1 MDESEDRMLVDH
13 AGACKPH
20 NALDLVPHFRSVAM
34 NPAIGTGRLFLP
46 EWTSIEALV
55 SIYFKSFTLGA

>member
-1 MDESEDRMLVDH
+1 MEEGEDRMLVDH

-20 NALDLVPHFRSVAM
+20 NILDPVPHVGAVTM
-34 NPAIGTGRLFLP
+34 NPAVGTGRLLLP

-55 SIYFKSFTLGA
+55 RIQFKSLTPGA